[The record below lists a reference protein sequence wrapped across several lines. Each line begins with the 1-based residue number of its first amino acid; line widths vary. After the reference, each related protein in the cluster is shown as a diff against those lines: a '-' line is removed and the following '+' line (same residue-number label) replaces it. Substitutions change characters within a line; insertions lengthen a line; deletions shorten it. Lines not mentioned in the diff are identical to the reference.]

1 MSWSPG
7 LKQQSNASLC
17 WYFSDYTAC
26 SRPAAFFLFFLA
38 SLIVTGVKNTIGRH
52 NGVDKTY
59 GRGLEDEAAVG
70 SFSCKNYSR
79 LCQCD
84 FHSVSHCC
92 LYIEASAAVPVSS
105 VSPNCFLEEGRWK
118 GASLFYIYTS
128 MGRDGSSMVE
138 VKRIES
144 GSMKCHLVHMGA
156 VTETTPQ
163 LPPPKS
169 PSPIP
174 IFSPVIN
181 EKVLHRGRPS
191 IVAV

>member
-1 MSWSPG
+1 
-7 LKQQSNASLC
+7 
-17 WYFSDYTAC
+17 
-26 SRPAAFFLFFLA
+26 
-38 SLIVTGVKNTIGRH
+38 
-52 NGVDKTY
+52 
-59 GRGLEDEAAVG
+59 
-70 SFSCKNYSR
+70 
-79 LCQCD
+79 
-84 FHSVSHCC
+84 
-92 LYIEASAAVPVSS
+92 
-105 VSPNCFLEEGRWK
+105 
-118 GASLFYIYTS
+118 

-144 GSMKCHLVHMGA
+144 GSMKCHLVYMGA

-169 PSPIP
+169 PSPTP

>member
-1 MSWSPG
+1 
-7 LKQQSNASLC
+7 
-17 WYFSDYTAC
+17 
-26 SRPAAFFLFFLA
+26 
-38 SLIVTGVKNTIGRH
+38 
-52 NGVDKTY
+52 
-59 GRGLEDEAAVG
+59 
-70 SFSCKNYSR
+70 
-79 LCQCD
+79 
-84 FHSVSHCC
+84 
-92 LYIEASAAVPVSS
+92 
-105 VSPNCFLEEGRWK
+105 
-118 GASLFYIYTS
+118 

-169 PSPIP
+169 PAP